1 LLAPRSL
8 REQVSRFTA
17 FIVFKIPRRFIPVF
31 ERALR
36 LAGGAEPVEFVS
48 PRGEEDTAI
57 VVHRLTPKGTV
68 FRALVEYRGRRK
80 APYKKVSPR
89 RLGRVLK
96 LIDEIAKGK
105 RLERWTQVVGLP
117 RDAFVQSAPTVAKM
131 LGIPATFALSGRAV
145 SITGVKLRVSP
156 AQGSQGPGASI
167 GLNLDD
173 KVVTLTITVGGGPI
187 AAFNE
192 VFLRGPQLAFELVTP
207 ADQQEAEEGR
217 GGKSD
222 GGA

>member
-1 LLAPRSL
+1 MAKTDAPPPSEPLLAPRSL

-117 RDAFVQSAPTVAKM
+117 RDAFV
-131 LGIPATFALSGRAV
+131 
-145 SITGVKLRVSP
+145 
-156 AQGSQGPGASI
+156 
-167 GLNLDD
+167 NLDD